1 MPSYLHE
8 LLLALFRNHPASAT
22 DLLRELAVELPEHDE
37 LRTEASDINDLR
49 PAEYRADSVLFL
61 VRESQYV
68 LGVIVEVQL
77 GCDPDKPF
85 AWPAYIANLRA
96 RHRCPVCLLVVTVE
110 ESVSQWA
117 GRLIDLGPGSQCRP
131 FVVGPSNTP
140 VVTEPEDAEK
150 NVELAV
156 LSAIE
161 HGQISDTALAARIA
175 SVAIVASAGI
185 DSERCRLYH
194 DLILTSLAKNARQT
208 IEDTMNSPKHEFR
221 DETLRRWEA
230 EGIAAGMAKGMAQ
243 GMAQGKVEGKAEGR
257 IELILELLA
266 RRFGPLE
273 DGIQT
278 RVRCAQEAQLG
289 AVTERMMTA
298 QTLEQALGSLY

>member
-1 MPSYLHE
+1 M
-8 LLLALFRNHPASAT
+8 
-22 DLLRELAVELPEHDE
+22 
-37 LRTEASDINDLR
+37 
-49 PAEYRADSVLFL
+49 
-61 VRESQYV
+61 
-68 LGVIVEVQL
+68 
-77 GCDPDKPF
+77 
-85 AWPAYIANLRA
+85 
-96 RHRCPVCLLVVTVE
+96 
-110 ESVSQWA
+110 
-117 GRLIDLGPGSQCRP
+117 
-131 FVVGPSNTP
+131 
-140 VVTEPEDAEK
+140 VTEPEDGEI

-194 DLILTSLAKNARQT
+194 DLILTSLAANALQT

-221 DETLRRWEA
+221 NETLRRWEA
-230 EGIAAGMAKGMAQ
+230 EATAAGMEKGIT
-243 GMAQGKVEGKAEGR
+243 EGKAEGR
-257 IELILELLA
+257 IELLLELLA

-278 RVRCAQEAQLG
+278 RVRCAPEAQLG
-289 AVTERMMTA
+289 AVTEQLLTA